1 VGDIQGGKTLSEESK
16 PATFSNVALTLISI
30 VVALGIEHLL
40 GHIGDQISDAEGT
53 ARFLVAAQGVTTFLA
68 IGAIWI
74 AFATMLM
81 TAAWEPRFQDFF
93 APLLILSLLYF
104 WISAIGASGPSWF
117 YIATIGWAIPV
128 YGNRFGLPE
137 AVASRWRPR
146 SAEARPLI
154 LSHVAL
160 CLLAAGG
167 GAATQMGA
175 LGGAGAAV
183 LVSLMAVV
191 QLLGAWFHF
200 QWWRSA

>member
-1 VGDIQGGKTLSEESK
+1 LSEDFK
-16 PATFSNVALTLISI
+16 PAAFSNVSLTLISI
-30 VVALGIEHLL
+30 IVALGIEHLL
-40 GHIGDQISDAEGT
+40 GHISTQISDTDGT
-53 ARFLVAAQGVTTFLA
+53 TRLLVAAQGVTTFLT

-74 AFATMLM
+74 AYASMLM
-81 TAAWEPRFQDFF
+81 TAAWLPRFQDFL

-117 YIATIGWAIPV
+117 YIATIGWAIPL

-146 SAEARPLI
+146 SAEARPLM

-167 GAATQMGA
+167 GAATQIGA
-175 LGGAGAAV
+175 LGGAGAGV

-191 QLLGAWFHF
+191 QLLGAWFQF
-200 QWWRSA
+200 KWWRSA